1 MSRRHLLLLIT
12 TIVLTTWLPYIFG
25 WWLTPPETRY
35 FWLIYNPD
43 DQNVH
48 LMWARQAME
57 GKFFFHDLFTTEPHP
72 GLFTNLFSLA
82 LGWFCRFTGISLH
95 LGYQVFRTLIAIAFL
110 LTAYWLSSFLLS
122 DDRSRLFALLLIGF
136 SSGFG
141 WILVLFWWLTGQ
153 RPPFFFVDVSP
164 ELIMPEAN
172 SFLSMTVAPLATLG
186 VTLVMGALGCLLA
199 STEVKPPKALPAP
212 RSWSRILLRF
222 VVPSALFGMLVVNV
236 HTYAAVPMLIAV
248 FLWQALQVITV
259 RRVNLRELATVLLF
273 SFPVVL
279 LLGGQAFLFSR
290 DPAFAQKA
298 ATPTLTPSPVIL
310 IGSYG
315 FIALGA
321 VLGLPAAWRKAKLG
335 EKGWALLLAWT
346 TAIIVSIYL
355 PVSFQRKMIEGLH
368 VALCFLTALAFEE
381 WANRFGEKRERDEG
395 RGTRSEVEGSKT
407 QRKSLKGQIAAQR
420 QLRISSAFPC
430 PLSLAPCSTWSTLA
444 LILLTVPSQIAF
456 FALNGYWLVHNNLI
470 YDTRFN
476 PPYSRMLMPPYYL
489 SENHLRLFNWLE
501 RNARSDEA
509 VLCHPMLGNYLP
521 VLTGRKVFVGHWAET
536 LNFVEK
542 LRTATAVWKG
552 LIPDEEARR
561 FFRQHRIRYAL
572 ETDFERF
579 AANGS
584 TDLHRYGEAI
594 FQAGKDL
601 IFRLEW

>member
-1 MSRRHLLLLIT
+1 MARRHLLLLVT
-12 TIVLTTWLPYIFG
+12 AIVFTTWLPYIFG

-57 GKFFFHDLFTTEPHP
+57 GKLFFHDLFTTEPHP
-72 GLFTNLFSLA
+72 GLFTNLFSLL
-82 LGWFCRFTGISLH
+82 LGWFCRLTGISLH
-95 LGYQVFRTLIAIAFL
+95 FGYQVFRTLIAVAFL

-122 DDRSRLFALLLIGF
+122 DSRSRLFALLLIGF

-141 WILVLFWWLTGQ
+141 WILVLFWWITGQ

-164 ELIMPEAN
+164 ELTMPEAN
-172 SFLSMTVAPLATLG
+172 SFLSMTVAPLAALG
-186 VTLVMGALGCLLA
+186 VTLVMGSLGCLLA
-199 STEVKPPKALPAP
+199 STEVEPKRSYRSLAL
-212 RSWSRILLRF
+212 SILL
-222 VVPSALFGMLVVNV
+222 GMLVVNV
-236 HTYAAVPMLIAV
+236 HTYAAIPMLIAV
-248 FLWQALQVITV
+248 FLWQVLQGIVF
-259 RRVNLRELATVLLF
+259 RCVNLRELASVLLF
-273 SFPVVL
+273 AFPVAL
-279 LLGGQAFLFSR
+279 LLGGQAILFSR

-315 FIALGA
+315 FIALGTA
-321 VLGLPAAWRKAKLG
+321 LGLPAAWRKVKSG

-346 TAIIVSIYL
+346 VAIVASIHL

-381 WANRFGEKRERDEG
+381 RAKSFGEKRKRDEG
-395 RGTRSEVEGSKT
+395 QGTRDEVEESKT
-407 QRKSLKGQIAAQR
+407 QRTSLKGQIAAQR
-420 QLRISSAFPC
+420 QSRISSTFPC
-430 PLSLAPCSTWSTLA
+430 PLSLAPCSTWCILA
-444 LILLTVPSQIAF
+444 LIVLTAPSQIAF

-501 RNARSDEA
+501 RNTRPDEA

-521 VLTGRKVFVGHWAET
+521 VLTGRKVFIGHWAET

-542 LRTATAVWKG
+542 LKVATAIWKG
-552 LIPDEEARR
+552 LIPVEEARR
-561 FFRQHRIRYAL
+561 LFRQHRIRYAL
-572 ETDFERF
+572 ETDFERL

-584 TDLHRYGEAI
+584 TNLHRYGKVI

>member
-1 MSRRHLLLLIT
+1 MARRHLFLLIT
-12 TIVLTTWLPYIFG
+12 AIVLTTWLPYIFG

-82 LGWFCRFTGISLH
+82 LGWFCRLTGISLH
-95 LGYQVFRTLIAIAFL
+95 FGYQVFRTLVAVAFL
-110 LTAYWLSSFLLS
+110 LTAHWFSGFFLRN
-122 DDRSRLFALLLIGF
+122 DHSRLWLLLLIGF

-141 WILVLFWWLTGQ
+141 WVLVLFWWLTGQ
-153 RPPFFFVDVSP
+153 RPSFFFVDVSP
-164 ELIMPEAN
+164 ELNMPEAN
-172 SFLSMTVAPLATLG
+172 SFLSMTVAPLAALG
-186 VTLVMGALGCLLA
+186 VTLVMGSLGCLLA
-199 STEVKPPKALPAP
+199 STEVEPKRSYRSLAL
-212 RSWSRILLRF
+212 SILL
-222 VVPSALFGMLVVNV
+222 GMLVVNV
-236 HTYAAVPMLIAV
+236 HTYAAIPMLIAV
-248 FLWQALQVITV
+248 FLWQVLQGIVF
-259 RRVNLRELATVLLF
+259 RCVNLRELASVLLF
-273 SFPVVL
+273 AFPVAL
-279 LLGGQAFLFSR
+279 LLGGQAILFSR

-315 FIALGA
+315 FIALGTA
-321 VLGLPAAWRKAKLG
+321 LGLPAAWRKVKSG

-346 TAIIVSIYL
+346 VAIVASIHL

-381 WANRFGEKRERDEG
+381 RAKSFGEKRKRDEG
-395 RGTRSEVEGSKT
+395 QGTRDEVEESKT
-407 QRKSLKGQIAAQR
+407 QRTSLKGQIAAQR
-420 QLRISSAFPC
+420 QSRISSTFPC
-430 PLSLAPCSTWSTLA
+430 PLSLAPCSTWCILA
-444 LILLTVPSQIAF
+444 LIVLTAPSQIAF

-501 RNARSDEA
+501 RNTRPDEA

-542 LRTATAVWKG
+542 LKVATAIWKG
-552 LIPDEEARR
+552 LIPVEEAKRL
-561 FFRQHRIRYAL
+561 FRQHRIRYAL
-572 ETDFERF
+572 ETDFERL
-579 AANGS
+579 AASGS
-584 TDLHRYGEAI
+584 TNLHRYGKVV

>member
-1 MSRRHLLLLIT
+1 MARRHLLLLIT
-12 TIVLTTWLPYIFG
+12 AIVFTTWLPYIFG

-35 FWLIYNPD
+35 LWLIYNPD

-57 GKFFFHDLFTTEPHP
+57 GKLFFHDLFTTEPHP
-72 GLFTNLFSLA
+72 GLFTNLFSLL
-82 LGWFCRFTGISLH
+82 LGWFCRLTGISLH
-95 LGYQVFRTLIAIAFL
+95 FGYQVFRTLIAVAFL
-110 LTAYWLSSFLLS
+110 LTAHWLSGFLLS
-122 DDRSRLFALLLIGF
+122 DRRSRLFALLLVGF

-141 WILVLFWWLTGQ
+141 WVLVLFWWLTGQ

-164 ELIMPEAN
+164 ELTMPEAN
-172 SFLSMTVAPLATLG
+172 SFLSMTVAPLAALG
-186 VTLVMGALGCLLA
+186 VTLVMGALGCLLTSMEFKPKNA
-199 STEVKPPKALPAP
+199 SLAP
-212 RSWSRILLRF
+212 RPLSPALLRF
-222 VVPSALFGMLVVNV
+222 VAFSVLFGMLVVNV

-248 FLWQALQVITV
+248 FLWQAFQVVTV

-273 SFPVVL
+273 AFPVTL

-321 VLGLPAAWRKAKLG
+321 VLGLPAAWRKAKSG

-381 WANRFGEKRERDEG
+381 WMKRFGEKQRRDEG
-395 RGTRSEVEGSKT
+395 HGTRDEARGAKS
-407 QRKSLKGQIAAQR
+407 QRTDLKGQFAAQT
-420 QLRISSAFPC
+420 QSRISSTRPLSPAPC
-430 PLSLAPCSTWSTLA
+430 PTWSILA
-444 LILLTVPSQIAF
+444 FIVLTAPSQIAF

-501 RNARSDEA
+501 QNARPDEA

-542 LRTATAVWKG
+542 LRVATAVWRG
-552 LIPDEEARR
+552 LIPVEEARGL
-561 FFRQHRIRYAL
+561 FRRHRIRYAL
-572 ETDFERF
+572 ETDFERL
-579 AANGS
+579 AAGGS
-584 TDLHRYGEAI
+584 TNLHRYGEVV
-594 FQAGKDL
+594 FQAGRDL
-601 IFRLEW
+601 IFRLKW

>member
-1 MSRRHLLLLIT
+1 MAQRHLLLLVT
-12 TIVLTTWLPYIFG
+12 AIVFTTWLPYIFG

-57 GKFFFHDLFTTEPHP
+57 GKLFFHDLFTTEPHP
-72 GLFTNLFSLA
+72 GLFTNLFSLL
-82 LGWFCRFTGISLH
+82 LGWFCRLTGISLH
-95 LGYQVFRTLIAIAFL
+95 FGYQVFRTLIAVAFL

-122 DDRSRLFALLLIGF
+122 DSRSRLFALLLIGF

-141 WILVLFWWLTGQ
+141 WILVLFWWITGQ

-164 ELIMPEAN
+164 ELTMPEAN
-172 SFLSMTVAPLATLG
+172 SFLSMTVAPLAALG
-186 VTLVMGALGCLLA
+186 VTLVMGSLGCLLA
-199 STEVKPPKALPAP
+199 STEVEPKRSYRSLAL
-212 RSWSRILLRF
+212 SILL
-222 VVPSALFGMLVVNV
+222 GMLVVNV
-236 HTYAAVPMLIAV
+236 HTYAAIPMLIAV
-248 FLWQALQVITV
+248 FLWQVLQGIVF
-259 RRVNLRELATVLLF
+259 RCVNLRELASVLLF
-273 SFPVVL
+273 AFPVAL
-279 LLGGQAFLFSR
+279 LLGGQAILFSR

-315 FIALGA
+315 FIALGTA
-321 VLGLPAAWRKAKLG
+321 LGLPAAWRKVKSG

-346 TAIIVSIYL
+346 VAIVASIHL

-381 WANRFGEKRERDEG
+381 RAKSFGEKRKRDEG
-395 RGTRSEVEGSKT
+395 QGTRDEVEESKT
-407 QRKSLKGQIAAQR
+407 QRTSLKGQIAAQR
-420 QLRISSAFPC
+420 QSRISSTFPC
-430 PLSLAPCSTWSTLA
+430 PLSLAPCSTWCILA
-444 LILLTVPSQIAF
+444 LIVLTAPSQIAF

-501 RNARSDEA
+501 RNTRPDEA

-521 VLTGRKVFVGHWAET
+521 VLTGRKVFIGHWAET

-542 LRTATAVWKG
+542 LKVATAIWKG
-552 LIPDEEARR
+552 LIPVEEARR
-561 FFRQHRIRYAL
+561 LFRQHRIRYAL
-572 ETDFERF
+572 ETDFERL

-584 TDLHRYGEAI
+584 TNLHRYGKVI

>member
-1 MSRRHLLLLIT
+1 MARRQLFLLIT
-12 TIVLTTWLPYIFG
+12 AIVFTTWLPYIFG

-72 GLFTNLFSLA
+72 GLFTNLFSLL
-82 LGWFCRFTGISLH
+82 LGWFCRLTGIPLH
-95 LGYQVFRTLIAIAFL
+95 FGYQVFRTLIAIAFL
-110 LTAYWLSSFLLS
+110 STAHWLSGFLLS
-122 DDRSRLFALLLIGF
+122 DRRSRLFALLLVGF

-141 WILVLFWWLTGQ
+141 WVLVLFWWLTGQ

-164 ELIMPEAN
+164 ELTMPEAN
-172 SFLSMTVAPLATLG
+172 SFLSMTVAPLAALG
-186 VTLVMGALGCLLA
+186 VTLVMGALGCLLV
-199 STEVKPPKALPAP
+199 STKVEPQKAYRFFTL
-212 RSWSRILLRF
+212 SILL
-222 VVPSALFGMLVVNV
+222 GMLVVNV
-236 HTYAAVPMLIAV
+236 HTYAAIPMLIAV
-248 FLWQALQVITV
+248 FLWQALQIVAV
-259 RRVNLRELATVLLF
+259 KRVNIRELATVLLF
-273 SFPVVL
+273 AFPVVL

-290 DPAFAQKA
+290 DPAFVQKA

-321 VLGLPAAWRKAKLG
+321 VLGLPAAWRKVRSG

-346 TAIIVSIYL
+346 IAIIVSIHL

-368 VALCFLTALAFEE
+368 VALCFLAALAFGE
-381 WANRFGEKRERDEG
+381 WVRRFGEKQKQNEG
-395 RGTRSEVEGSKT
+395 RGTGDEVEESKT
-407 QRKSLKGQIAAQR
+407 QRTSLKGQFVAQR
-420 QLRISSAFPC
+420 RSRISSTFPC
-430 PLSLAPCSTWSTLA
+430 PMFPAPYPTWS
-444 LILLTVPSQIAF
+444 ILVLVVLSAPSQIAF

-489 SENHLRLFNWLE
+489 SEGHLHLFNWLE
-501 RNARSDEA
+501 RTARPDEA

-521 VLTGRKVFVGHWAET
+521 VLTGRRVFIGHWAET

-542 LRTATAVWKG
+542 LRVATAIWKG
-552 LIPDEEARR
+552 LIPVEEARR
-561 FFRQHRIRYAL
+561 LFRQHRIRYAL
-572 ETDFERF
+572 ETDFERL

-584 TDLHRYGEAI
+584 TNLHRYGKVA
-594 FQAGKDL
+594 FWAGKDL
-601 IFRLEW
+601 IFRLDW

>member
-1 MSRRHLLLLIT
+1 MARRHLFLLIT
-12 TIVLTTWLPYIFG
+12 AIVLTTWLPYIFG

-82 LGWFCRFTGISLH
+82 LGWFCRLTGISLH
-95 LGYQVFRTLIAIAFL
+95 FGYQVFRTLVAVAFL
-110 LTAYWLSSFLLS
+110 LTAHWFSGFFLRN
-122 DDRSRLFALLLIGF
+122 DHSRLWLLLLIGF

-141 WILVLFWWLTGQ
+141 WVLVLFWWLTGQ
-153 RPPFFFVDVSP
+153 RPSFFFVDVSP
-164 ELIMPEAN
+164 ELNMPEAN
-172 SFLSMTVAPLATLG
+172 SFLSMTVAPLAALG
-186 VTLVMGALGCLLA
+186 VTLVMGSLGCLLA
-199 STEVKPPKALPAP
+199 STEVEPKRSYRSLAL
-212 RSWSRILLRF
+212 SILL
-222 VVPSALFGMLVVNV
+222 GMLVVNV
-236 HTYAAVPMLIAV
+236 HTYAAIPMLIAV
-248 FLWQALQVITV
+248 FLWQALQIVTV

-273 SFPVVL
+273 VFPVAL

-298 ATPTLTPSPVIL
+298 ATPTLTPSPVTL

-321 VLGLPAAWRKAKLG
+321 ILGLPAAWRKAKSG
-335 EKGWALLLAWT
+335 EKGWTLLLAWT
-346 TAIIVSIYL
+346 IAIIVSIYL

-368 VALCFLTALAFEE
+368 VSLCFLTALAFEE
-381 WANRFGEKRERDEG
+381 WAKRFDEKQRRDKGHGMRDEAG
-395 RGTRSEVEGSKT
+395 RAKS
-407 QRKSLKGQIAAQR
+407 QRTDLKGQFATQTPS
-420 QLRISSAFPC
+420 RISSTRPLSPAPC
-430 PLSLAPCSTWSTLA
+430 PTWSILA

-489 SENHLRLFNWLE
+489 SQNHLRLFDWLE
-501 RNARSDEA
+501 RNTRPDEA

-542 LRTATAVWKG
+542 LKVATAVWKG
-552 LIPDEEARR
+552 LIPVEEAKRL
-561 FFRQHRIRYAL
+561 FRQHRIRYAL
-572 ETDFERF
+572 ETDFERL
-579 AANGS
+579 AASGS
-584 TDLHRYGEAI
+584 TNLHRYGKVV

>member
-1 MSRRHLLLLIT
+1 MARRHLLLLVT
-12 TIVLTTWLPYIFG
+12 TIVFTTWLPYIFG

-72 GLFTNLFSLA
+72 GLFTNLFSLM

-95 LGYQVFRTLIAIAFL
+95 FGYQVFRTFVAIAFL
-110 LTAYWLSSFLLS
+110 LTAYWLSGFLLG
-122 DDRSRLFALLLIGF
+122 DNRSRLFALLLISF

-141 WILVLFWWLTGQ
+141 WVLVLFWWLTGQ

-172 SFLSMTVAPLATLG
+172 SFLSMTVAPLAALG
-186 VTLVMGALGCLLA
+186 VTLVMGSLGCLLA
-199 STEVKPPKALPAP
+199 STEVERKKAY
-212 RSWSRILLRF
+212 RF
-222 VVPSALFGMLVVNV
+222 VALSALFGMLVVNV
-236 HTYAAVPMLIAV
+236 HTYAAIPMLIAV
-248 FLWQALQVITV
+248 FFWQALQIITV
-259 RRVNLRELATVLLF
+259 RRVNFWELATVLLF
-273 SFPVVL
+273 SFPVAL
-279 LLGGQAFLFSR
+279 LLGGQAYLFSR
-290 DPAFAQKA
+290 DPAFVQKA
-298 ATPTLTPSPVIL
+298 ATPTLTHSPVIL

-321 VLGLPAAWRKAKLG
+321 VLGLPAAWRKAKSG
-335 EKGWALLLAWT
+335 EKGWTLLLAWT
-346 TAIIVSIYL
+346 VAIIVSIYL

-368 VALCFLTALAFEE
+368 VALCLLTALAMEGLVE
-381 WANRFGEKRERDEG
+381 KFGEE
-395 RGTRSEVEGSKT
+395 
-407 QRKSLKGQIAAQR
+407 QR
-420 QLRISSAFPC
+420 QAKKTRQTNLNRQPVLQTQQRILPSS
-430 PLSLAPCSTWSTLA
+430 W
-444 LILLTVPSQIAF
+444 LILTLIVLTAPSQVAF

-489 SENHLRLFNWLE
+489 SESHLHLFNWLE

-521 VLTGRKVFVGHWAET
+521 VLTGRKVFIGHWAET

-542 LRTATAVWKG
+542 LKVATAVWKG
-552 LIPDEEARR
+552 LIPVEEARR

-572 ETDFERF
+572 ETDFERL
-579 AANGS
+579 AASGS
-584 TDLHRYGEAI
+584 TNLHRYGKVV

>member
-1 MSRRHLLLLIT
+1 MARRHLLLLVT
-12 TIVLTTWLPYIFG
+12 AIVFTTWLPYIFG

-57 GKFFFHDLFTTEPHP
+57 GKLFFHDLFTTEPHP
-72 GLFTNLFSLA
+72 GLFTNLFSLL
-82 LGWFCRFTGISLH
+82 LGWFCRLTGISLH
-95 LGYQVFRTLIAIAFL
+95 FGYQVFRTLIAVAFL

-122 DDRSRLFALLLIGF
+122 DSRSRLFALLLIGF

-141 WILVLFWWLTGQ
+141 WILVLFWWITGQ

-164 ELIMPEAN
+164 ELTMPEAN
-172 SFLSMTVAPLATLG
+172 SFLSMTVAPLAALG
-186 VTLVMGALGCLLA
+186 VTLVMGSLGCLLA
-199 STEVKPPKALPAP
+199 STEVEPKRSYRSLAL
-212 RSWSRILLRF
+212 SILL
-222 VVPSALFGMLVVNV
+222 GMLVVNV
-236 HTYAAVPMLIAV
+236 HTYAAIPMLIAV
-248 FLWQALQVITV
+248 FLWQVLQGIVF
-259 RRVNLRELATVLLF
+259 RCVNLRELASVLLF
-273 SFPVVL
+273 AFPVAL
-279 LLGGQAFLFSR
+279 LLGGQAILFSR

-315 FIALGA
+315 FIALGTA
-321 VLGLPAAWRKAKLG
+321 LGLPAAWRKVKSG

-346 TAIIVSIYL
+346 VAIVASIHL

-381 WANRFGEKRERDEG
+381 RAKSFGEKRKRDEG
-395 RGTRSEVEGSKT
+395 QGTRDEVEESKT
-407 QRKSLKGQIAAQR
+407 QRTSLKGQIAAQR
-420 QLRISSAFPC
+420 QSRISSTFPC
-430 PLSLAPCSTWSTLA
+430 PLSLAPCSTWCILA
-444 LILLTVPSQIAF
+444 LIVLTAPSQIAF

-501 RNARSDEA
+501 RNTGPDEA

-521 VLTGRKVFVGHWAET
+521 VLTGRKVFIGHWAET

-542 LRTATAVWKG
+542 LKVATAIWKG
-552 LIPDEEARR
+552 LIPVEEARR
-561 FFRQHRIRYAL
+561 LFRQHRIRYAL
-572 ETDFERF
+572 ETDFERL

-584 TDLHRYGEAI
+584 TNLHRYGKVI